1 MDALVTQQE
10 DLVNTIEASAAQVA
24 GDTEAGYVGYRQ
36 YHMLFLIRNSRLA
49 QTEKAVKYAMSARRK
64 RWICFFIFLIIL
76 AIIGVAVGVTVS
88 NNKHH

>member
-36 YHMLFLIRNSRLA
+36 YHMLFFNSEF
-49 QTEKAVKYAMSARRK
+49 QARTDRK
-64 RWICFFIFLIIL
+64 GC
-76 AIIGVAVGVTVS
+76 
-88 NNKHH
+88 